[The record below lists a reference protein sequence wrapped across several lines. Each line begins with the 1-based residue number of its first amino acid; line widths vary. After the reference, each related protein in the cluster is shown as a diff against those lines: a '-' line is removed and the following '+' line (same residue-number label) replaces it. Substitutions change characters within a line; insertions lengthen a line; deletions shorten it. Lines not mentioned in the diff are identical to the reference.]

1 MVVEIKKKLLIFR
14 LALAILWVTAAARRY
29 IVTYGGGGSGGSGD
43 GVVAGKV
50 S

>member
-1 MVVEIKKKLLIFR
+1 MYFDAVEVKKNLLLFR

-29 IVTYGGGGSGGSGD
+29 IVTYGGGSGG
-43 GVVAGKV
+43 GVVAGKL